1 MVIPEQLRRASRVAF
16 ALAVAALMLWGAIA
30 LARTFWDAF
39 IQLNPTVA
47 AGLLAAVATVL
58 VSVVSVLYAKHLEQ
72 RLALR
77 KEHRE
82 KKIPVYEDLIAFIFK
97 VLYSVKPEGKSSMS
111 TKEMIDTHSKLTQK
125 AIVWASDDVVQ
136 AFHRFRIAS
145 LSAETDKVRVALA
158 VENLFLAIRRDLGH
172 ENKNLHTGQLL
183 QLFIND
189 LHKLFEPQ

>member
-1 MVIPEQLRRASRVAF
+1 MVISEKVRRASQVAF
-16 ALAVAALMLWGAIA
+16 ALAVSTLILWGAVV
-30 LARTFWDAF
+30 LVRTFWDAF

-111 TKEMIDTHSKLTQK
+111 TKEIIDTHSKLTQK

-136 AFHRFRIAS
+136 AFYRFRIAS
-145 LSAETDKVRVALA
+145 LHAETDKVGVALA

-172 ENKNLHTGQLL
+172 QNKNLHTGQLL

-189 LHKLFEPQ
+189 LHKLFEP